1 MGASKNVGGLVS
13 LFNGFQVVR
22 MVELLGLFGFVDH
35 IRGRGRIL
43 VIGKGSG
50 TSITLV

>member
-22 MVELLGLFGFVDH
+22 MVELLGLLGFVDYTKQWFY
-35 IRGRGRIL
+35 L
-43 VIGKGSG
+43 FLKK
-50 TSITLV
+50 